1 MKKILEF
8 KIELLLVVY
17 FILWFGTN
25 ALNLFE
31 IFMNVLTF
39 LTVFYIIIFARKMI
53 IEIIEEEDFEKKEY
67 QKYLKDKTQTKK
79 IKVANMFKML
89 EKI

>member
-1 MKKILEF
+1 MKRMLEQRFEILVA
-8 KIELLLVVY
+8 IY
-17 FILWFGTN
+17 FIWWFGTN

-31 IFMNVLTF
+31 IFMNISTF
-39 LTVFYIIIFARKMI
+39 LIVFYTIKYTRETI
-53 IEIIEEEDFEKKEY
+53 IETIEEEDRSEKEY
-67 QKYLKDKTQTKK
+67 QKYLKDQEQAKK